1 MTVEQTHLENLKHV
15 QTVVNRREQQS
26 GQNVL
31 DGLFEAFTYGL
42 RTDT

>member
-1 MTVEQTHLENLKHV
+1 MKVQQTHLEDLKHV
-15 QTVVNRREQQS
+15 QTVVNRCEQQS

-42 RTDT
+42 KTET